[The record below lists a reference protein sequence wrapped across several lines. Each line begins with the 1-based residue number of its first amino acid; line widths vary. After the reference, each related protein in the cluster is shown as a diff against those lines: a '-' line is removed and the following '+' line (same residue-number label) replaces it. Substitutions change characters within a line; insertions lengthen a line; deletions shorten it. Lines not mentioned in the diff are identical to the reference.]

1 MGRLLD
7 IGRWLG
13 VNGEAIYN
21 TTYFATATNYTGGIY
36 FTQSVLDKSVA
47 YVIVIGMLLGCG
59 SVSSREQPVTCM
71 PCVHAGGHHEGES
84 ISYKNGPIP
93 SGSTVWLMMMPETVA
108 CSQRVWYRWSCL
120 GMAMLLRQ

>member
-1 MGRLLD
+1 VGRLLD

-59 SVSSREQPVTCM
+59 S
-71 PCVHAGGHHEGES
+71 
-84 ISYKNGPIP
+84 
-93 SGSTVWLMMMPETVA
+93 W
-108 CSQRVWYRWSCL
+108 
-120 GMAMLLRQ
+120 